1 MKNVAVMGA
10 GNVGIYAAKAVLES
24 EDMRLCGFIRQKEDA
39 VEGFCNV
46 PVASAAERLPVR
58 PDGVIIC
65 VPSRRTEAT
74 AKYLLSL
81 GINTVDACDLHE
93 ELPRIRREL
102 HEAALRGGAAA
113 VTGAG
118 WDPGLDSSI
127 RALLAF
133 ALPCGVTHTQF
144 GPGIS
149 MGHSAAVKALEG
161 VADAVSVTIPA
172 GGNSHRRRVYAA
184 LMPKADPKAVE
195 HAILHDGYFEH
206 DSTEVIFTDDLS
218 PYKSHAHGVKI
229 VREGYALG
237 EGEQRLAFEMSINNP
252 AVTAQIM
259 TAALRAGF
267 ARRPGGYLLPE
278 FSPAELFGKEL
289 GGVL

>member
-1 MKNVAVMGA
+1 M
-10 GNVGIYAAKAVLES
+10 
-24 EDMRLCGFIRQKEDA
+24 
-39 VEGFCNV
+39 
-46 PVASAAERLPVR
+46 
-58 PDGVIIC
+58 
-65 VPSRRTEAT
+65 
-74 AKYLLSL
+74 
-81 GINTVDACDLHE
+81 
-93 ELPRIRREL
+93 
-102 HEAALRGGAAA
+102 
-113 VTGAG
+113 
-118 WDPGLDSSI
+118 
-127 RALLAF
+127 AF

-237 EGEQRLAFEMSINNP
+237 EGGQRLAFEMSINNP
-252 AVTAQIM
+252 AVTVQIM

-267 ARRPGGYLLPE
+267 ARRPGCYLLPE